1 MLQKIKK
8 INLDQILSLLIV
20 VSFVYTSFYN
30 LLFFELIN
38 SPDYEYYFSYIET
51 FFKINEQSN
60 LEQGLIY
67 QFLIALVLVL
77 SESSINGP
85 NVEIYVS
92 NAIHLVNNLVF
103 LIGLLGVNHLLKF
116 YKIKTFDR
124 KLILLLSIFLPF
136 VTQARF
142 HYKPEIFAIAF
153 WT

>member
-1 MLQKIKK
+1 MLQNIKK
-8 INLDQILSLLIV
+8 INLDQILTLLIV

-67 QFLIALVLVL
+67 HFLIALVLVL

-85 NVEIYVS
+85 NVEYT
-92 NAIHLVNNLVF
+92 F
-103 LIGLLGVNHLLKF
+103 LMPF
-116 YKIKTFDR
+116 
-124 KLILLLSIFLPF
+124 IL
-136 VTQARF
+136 
-142 HYKPEIFAIAF
+142 
-153 WT
+153 